1 MESQSLSCY
10 QSRNNATQGHL
21 GNTKLY
27 SATDRKV
34 SITEQIKVKRIKL
47 HFYRTITLSYC
58 PGTHYPLYSTFTIK
72 VGFCG
77 FFVLSSE
84 GPFGLYKL
92 TPPMHNPTLVVQK
105 HHLH

>member
-34 SITEQIKVKRIKL
+34 SITEQIKVKTIKL
-47 HFYRTITLSYC
+47 HSYRTNHYFILLPRHSLSSIQHIYYL
-58 PGTHYPLYSTFTIK
+58 G
-72 VGFCG
+72 G
-77 FFVLSSE
+77 FFFFFL
-84 GPFGLYKL
+84 F
-92 TPPMHNPTLVVQK
+92 
-105 HHLH
+105 